1 MTLFTIIVLIS
12 FGLWLAASIP
22 GSRVPEWSARLGFFI
37 AAILLFVHEVGI
49 NVG

>member
-1 MTLFTIIVLIS
+1 MTLFAILLVIS

-37 AAILLFVHEVGI
+37 CAIIWLVSRAGLA
-49 NVG
+49 